1 MNEYAELR
9 EFLNVGIPEL
19 VKIYTLRTRLDCA
32 SKLFEVGGMNKR
44 EFAAELGQIRKAL
57 VME

>member
-1 MNEYAELR
+1 MNESAELR
-9 EFLNVGIPEL
+9 EFLNVGVPEL

-44 EFAAELGQIRKAL
+44 EFTAELERIRKTLAKG
-57 VME
+57 

>member
-9 EFLNVGIPEL
+9 EFINVGIPEL

-32 SKLFEVGGMNKR
+32 SKLFEVGGMNKLD
-44 EFAAELGQIRKAL
+44 FAAELRQSRKAL
-57 VME
+57 IKE